1 MLSGLWAKL
10 VGIMGAALA
19 IMGVMLKF
27 KNHQI
32 ENLEEENA
40 HHERK
45 DEIIDDMNL
54 AKVKAKEK
62 KDDALKNNTGADY
75 MDRL

>member
-1 MLSGLWAKL
+1 MFEIIGGLILVILGLFAKTKYD
-10 VGIMGAALA
+10 GN
-19 IMGVMLKF
+19 K
-27 KNHQI
+27 I

-40 HHERK
+40 AHEKK

-62 KDDALKNNTGADY
+62 RDEALKNNNGSDW
-75 MDRL
+75 DGFI